1 MSVVKNM
8 ENESE
13 IREQISSYN
22 NQIYGCEDDIA
33 NIQREIEQLEE
44 LSFKLDQLKR
54 TLADSQRTR
63 MLANEKIRGLDFNKK
78 MTREYCDGTKLL
90 LTGDKY
96 SDAESGIT
104 TAKQKTEEKI
114 AYLRQQLSN
123 RYSQINYCQDMVN
136 DLYNQLYRME

>member
-1 MSVVKNM
+1 
-8 ENESE
+8 
-13 IREQISSYN
+13 
-22 NQIYGCEDDIA
+22 
-33 NIQREIEQLEE
+33 
-44 LSFKLDQLKR
+44 
-54 TLADSQRTR
+54 

-114 AYLRQQLSN
+114 AYLRQQLSD